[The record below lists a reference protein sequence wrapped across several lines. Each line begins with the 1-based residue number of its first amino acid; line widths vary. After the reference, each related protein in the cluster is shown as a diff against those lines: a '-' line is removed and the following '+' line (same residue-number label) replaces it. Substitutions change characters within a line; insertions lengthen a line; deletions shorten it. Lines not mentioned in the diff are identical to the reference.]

1 MWGELLR
8 TLLGRRMLRAFL
20 RVVSADRPA
29 LASGI
34 AALDIDDSASGDP
47 VDPFEVRLLPPGRR
61 SLIDRA
67 DLRTY
72 LRRFRGAV
80 AVDQLRAAR
89 ERAVAGTGV
98 LQQMLDRSLGAG
110 WDPDALDLLAAEEA
124 RALGVVAGWW
134 GRRPRRRHA

>member
-1 MWGELLR
+1 LMWGELLR

-72 LRRFRGAV
+72 LRRFIEEPWRSTSCAPHGSGL
-80 AVDQLRAAR
+80 LRAPVCSSRCSIAPS
-89 ERAVAGTGV
+89 VPGGIPTPSTCW
-98 LQQMLDRSLGAG
+98 L
-110 WDPDALDLLAAEEA
+110 P
-124 RALGVVAGWW
+124 
-134 GRRPRRRHA
+134 RRPERSAS